1 MSASYRFTESK
12 VKAKQC
18 MRINYA
24 FGGHFP
30 VITAISK
37 INFFCLVTTLLYNDL
52 FLQKIIYL

>member
-18 MRINYA
+18 INYA

-52 FLQKIIYL
+52 FLQKVI